1 MSDEELLEKAKQLED
16 EDWNGA
22 FFLAKQAKNIEV
34 QKEIERI
41 ACMYYHNEEYRNGD
55 F

>member
-1 MSDEELLEKAKQLED
+1 MSDNELLEKAKQLDD

-22 FFLAKQAKNIEV
+22 FSLAMQANDPDM
-34 QKEIERI
+34 QREIERI
-41 ACMYYHNEEYRNGD
+41 ACMYYRNEEYRNGD